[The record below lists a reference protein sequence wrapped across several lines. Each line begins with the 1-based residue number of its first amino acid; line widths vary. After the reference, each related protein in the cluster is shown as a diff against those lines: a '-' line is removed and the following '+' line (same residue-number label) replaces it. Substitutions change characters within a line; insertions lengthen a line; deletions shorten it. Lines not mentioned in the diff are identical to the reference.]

1 MGGFFKK
8 IIELIIDNSCVKI
21 FNSSDRLRFL
31 HMSPNNM
38 SLHHMKKTFFVF
50 FVAVLPFYL
59 TKFKS
64 IKLARFDSLVAF
76 FTQLNYSL
84 LKFFIKKGLLL
95 KPGPGP
101 WTLDSNPGPG
111 PWTWTRILNA
121 DPEPGPWTLDPDP
134 EKSGLSKT
142 WTLKN
147 LE

>member
-1 MGGFFKK
+1 MP
-8 IIELIIDNSCVKI
+8 
-21 FNSSDRLRFL
+21 
-31 HMSPNNM
+31 PNNM

-64 IKLARFDSLVAF
+64 IKLARFDSLVPF

-101 WTLDSNPGPG
+101 WTLNP
-111 PWTWTRILNA
+111 
-121 DPEPGPWTLDPDP
+121 DPEPCTLDPDP
-134 EKSGLSKT
+134 KKSGPWKT

-147 LE
+147 LDPEKPGINIGLKNLYDFKELCFTKIIHNVSYCLKVRVLTDI

>member
-1 MGGFFKK
+1 MP
-8 IIELIIDNSCVKI
+8 
-21 FNSSDRLRFL
+21 
-31 HMSPNNM
+31 PNNM

-64 IKLARFDSLVAF
+64 IKLARFDSLVPF

-95 KPGPGP
+95 KPGPGT
-101 WTLDSNPGPG
+101 WTLNP
-111 PWTWTRILNA
+111 
-121 DPEPGPWTLDPDP
+121 DPEPCTLDPDP
-134 EKSGLSKT
+134 KKSGPWKT

-147 LE
+147 LDPEKPGINIGLKNLYDFKELCFTKIIRNVSYCLKVRVLTDI